1 MAMSFDNLRKGRR
14 YQLINLGESFEFQV
28 EEVLSD
34 EDYLLK
40 DLQTLE
46 RYRLQELLQ
55 YGKGKDFDLIEL

>member
-1 MAMSFDNLRKGRR
+1 MSFDNLRKGRR